1 MEKLKIFLKGLW
13 TFLNSKVFQ
22 YIIVIIIILF
32 LLKTCG
38 NNKELKRDNII
49 KEQNLSA
56 KTDSLRLE
64 KTKSGGIQVSIAGY
78 ISSIEDLEKLDSSLY
93 ADVKAEKGKVLSLNV
108 LNAKLIQDKKKLQ
121 ESYDSL
127 KSIMGKP
134 IKINDSTYVFP
145 WTIVETYDANNSAT
159 YVGWTKVGVNIK
171 PDYIFNSNTSISD
184 VLKKGLLVEHYG
196 SRLDSVSTKIEIKF
210 GQKVE
215 NKQLRVFAETDFPGF
230 SPEQLKGT
238 LVDPN
243 TIPYLKGLMKEH
255 KVLFP
260 NTWSTGIGVSS
271 GYNLMTGK
279 PYLGFGVNLTYNIY
293 QF

>member
-1 MEKLKIFLKGLW
+1 MKTFFKGLW

-22 YIIVIIIILF
+22 YIIVIILILF

-38 NNKELKRDNII
+38 NNSNLKREKQID
-49 KEQNLSA
+49 EQNLAA
-56 KTDSLRLE
+56 KTDSLRIE
-64 KTKSGGIQVSIAGY
+64 KTKSGGLEVSIAGY
-78 ISSIEDLEKLDSSLY
+78 VSSLDNLQKLDSGLH
-93 ADVKAEKGKVLSLNV
+93 ADILEEKGQVLSLNV

-127 KSIMGKP
+127 KSVMGKP

-159 YVGWTKVGVNIK
+159 YIGWTKVGVNIK
-171 PDYIFNSNTSISD
+171 PDYVFNSNTSISD
-184 VLKKGLLVEHYG
+184 VLKKGLLIDHKG
-196 SRLDSVSTKIEIKF
+196 SRLDSVSTQIEITF

-215 NKQLRVFAETDFPGF
+215 DKQLRVFAVTKFPGF

-243 TIPYLKGLMKEH
+243 TIPYLKGLMTEH
-255 KVLFP
+255 KVKFP
-260 NTWSTGIGVSS
+260 NTWTVGVGPSL
-271 GYNLMTGK
+271 GYNLITGK
-279 PYLGFGVNLTYNIY
+279 PYLGLGVNLNYNLY